1 MAVMMI
7 AFTIVPVASFMFDTK
22 GLNINSPKHQEIEI
36 KFVTYEVRPY
46 VSGIR
51 VVSMPSKSG
60 LISYSESGATIIYPD
75 SRARI
80 VMFGYHLDKIGI
92 ISLTTDNCFN
102 SVVNIS
108 RPEFLIQTVKRLDF
122 VAYFAESDEPY
133 HICYKERM
141 NRKESSEEEEDMIMM
156 DESRNS
162 IVTETP
168 TRIYYLPV
176 YLQIS
181 IIFMLFCLS
190 ALFSGLN
197 LGLMALSPQE
207 LMLIQKCGSKM
218 ERKYAETILP
228 VRQSGNYLLCTIL
241 IMNVVVN
248 AAISILFED
257 MTSGMIAFIIS
268 SLGIVIIGEIVPQS
282 ICVKKGLAVGAYTI
296 WLTRTFMIL
305 TFPFSYPISKILD
318 VFLGEDTLVYDRCK
332 LINLMK
338 MTACEENQELAA
350 DLKIAVGAMEISE
363 KTVGDVLTK
372 IEDVFM
378 LSEDAVIDVATI
390 VEIIRRGY
398 SRIPIYADDDRNNIK
413 ALLMVK
419 DLALIDPRDNFT
431 VKTVCEFHQYPLRF
445 VEASKPL
452 HSMLDEF
459 KAGNYHLAV
468 VESAHSIYHRKISRQ
483 TKNLLGIVTL
493 EDILEEILQAEII
506 DESDSVTDNMYRSRR
521 KRIKEPCF
529 TKILKSEEYS
539 KELSVHMEQMTI
551 HFLQNHH
558 VVFSDEYIDRQTLT
572 YLLKRNIRQIDMSHS
587 PRIIGYSAKQR
598 ETVPIYCMNKPAFRF
613 IVILEGRATVK
624 LRNMEFET
632 GPWTS
637 FGNEILDQLDELIN
651 GNLITGKSDFNL
663 SDSKSELINSIQFNP
678 DFDLF
683 VTNFCR
689 FLHLTVS
696 AYLNVIKVTK
706 IARTARNEQGS
717 IGSLLKSSLY
727 SGSLSQSGRMSETLM
742 KRENS
747 QLSFDDANNPKR
759 MFVKCRSNSDFER
772 QY

>member
-1 MAVMMI
+1 MAVI
-7 AFTIVPVASFMFDTK
+7 IKAFTIISIAFLKLGIK
-22 GLNINSPKHQEIEI
+22 GSNIDSLPKHQEIEI
-36 KFVTYEVRPY
+36 EFVTYEVRPY

-51 VVSMPSKSG
+51 VISMPSKNS

-92 ISLTTDNCFN
+92 ISLTTGNCFN
-102 SVVNIS
+102 SVANIS

-122 VAYFAESDEPY
+122 VAYFAKSDEPY

-141 NRKESSEEEEDMIMM
+141 SRKESREEEDMIMM

-162 IVTETP
+162 IVTEAP
-168 TRIYYLPV
+168 ARIYYLPI

-218 ERKYAETILP
+218 ERKYAEIILP

-257 MTSGMIAFIIS
+257 MTSGMIAFIVS
-268 SLGIVIIGEIVPQS
+268 SVGIVVIGEIIPQS

-318 VFLGEDTLVYDRCK
+318 VFLGEDTPVYDRCK

-378 LSEDAVIDVATI
+378 LSEDTIMGTAT
-390 VEIIRRGY
+390 VLEILRHGY

-419 DLALIDPRDNFT
+419 DLALIDPRDNLT
-431 VKTVCEFHQYPLRF
+431 VKTICEFHHYPLRF

-459 KAGNYHLAV
+459 KAGNYHLAI
-468 VESAHSIYHRKISRQ
+468 VESVQSMYDRKISQQ

-493 EDILEEILQAEII
+493 EDIVEEILQAEII
-506 DESDSVTDNMYRSRR
+506 DESDSVTDNMYRSKR
-521 KRIKEPCF
+521 KRVKEPCF
-529 TKILKSEEYS
+529 TKFLTNEEYG
-539 KELSVHMEQMTI
+539 KKLSLHMEQMTI
-551 HFLQNHH
+551 HFLQQHH
-558 VVFSDEYIDRQTLT
+558 VIFSDEYVDRQVLSH
-572 YLLKRNIRQIDMSHS
+572 LLKSNIRQIDMSHS

-598 ETVPIYCMNKPAFRF
+598 ETVPIYCMNTPAFRF
-613 IVILEGRATVK
+613 VVVLEGRAIVK
-624 LRNMEFET
+624 LRNMEFEI

-637 FGNEILDQLDELIN
+637 FGKEILDQIDELIN
-651 GNLITGKSDFNL
+651 
-663 SDSKSELINSIQFNP
+663 DSKSELINSIQFNP

-683 VTNFCR
+683 VTDFCR

-696 AYLNVIKVTK
+696 TYLNAIKATK
-706 IARTARNEQGS
+706 IARMARNEQDS
-717 IGSLLKSSLY
+717 IKSILKPSLCPATQSL
-727 SGSLSQSGRMSETLM
+727 
-742 KRENS
+742 RE
-747 QLSFDDANNPKR
+747 
-759 MFVKCRSNSDFER
+759 V
-772 QY
+772 

>member
-1 MAVMMI
+1 MAAIII
-7 AFTIVPVASFMFDTK
+7 AFTIISIAFLKLGIK
-22 GLNINSPKHQEIEI
+22 GSNIDSLPKHQEIEI
-36 KFVTYEVRPY
+36 EFVTYEVRPY

-51 VVSMPSKSG
+51 VISMPSKNS

-92 ISLTTDNCFN
+92 ISLTTGNCFN

-122 VAYFAESDEPY
+122 VAYFAKSDEPY

-141 NRKESSEEEEDMIMM
+141 SRKESREEEDMIMM

-162 IVTETP
+162 IVTEAP
-168 TRIYYLPV
+168 ARIYYLPI

-218 ERKYAETILP
+218 ERKYAEIILP

-257 MTSGMIAFIIS
+257 MTSGMIAFIVS
-268 SLGIVIIGEIVPQS
+268 SVGIVVIGEIIPQS

-318 VFLGEDTLVYDRCK
+318 VFLGEDTPVYDRCK

-372 IEDVFM
+372 IEAYPAMFHTYKTLRKYFKFKSHQTFMQQDVFM
-378 LSEDAVIDVATI
+378 LSEDTIMGTAT
-390 VEIIRRGY
+390 VLEILRHGY

-419 DLALIDPRDNFT
+419 DLALIDPRDNLT
-431 VKTVCEFHQYPLRF
+431 VKTICEFHHYPLRF
-445 VEASKPL
+445 
-452 HSMLDEF
+452 
-459 KAGNYHLAV
+459 GNYHLAI
-468 VESAHSIYHRKISRQ
+468 VESVQSMYDRKISQQ

-493 EDILEEILQAEII
+493 EDIVEEILQAEII
-506 DESDSVTDNMYRSRR
+506 DESDSVTDNMYRSKR
-521 KRIKEPCF
+521 KRVKEPCF
-529 TKILKSEEYS
+529 TKFLTNEEYG
-539 KELSVHMEQMTI
+539 KKLSLHMEQMTI
-551 HFLQNHH
+551 HFLQQHH
-558 VVFSDEYIDRQTLT
+558 VIFSDEYVDRQVLSH
-572 YLLKRNIRQIDMSHS
+572 LLKSNIRQIDMSHS

-598 ETVPIYCMNKPAFRF
+598 ETIPIYCMNTPAFRF
-613 IVILEGRATVK
+613 VVVLEGRAIVK
-624 LRNMEFET
+624 LRNMEFEI

-637 FGNEILDQLDELIN
+637 FGKEILDQIDELIN
-651 GNLITGKSDFNL
+651 GNLITDESDL
-663 SDSKSELINSIQFNP
+663 LDSKSELINSIQFNP

-683 VTNFCR
+683 VTDFCR

-696 AYLNVIKVTK
+696 TYLNAIKATK
-706 IARTARNEQGS
+706 IARMARNEQDS
-717 IGSLLKSSLY
+717 IKSILKPSLCPATQSL
-727 SGSLSQSGRMSETLM
+727 
-742 KRENS
+742 
-747 QLSFDDANNPKR
+747 
-759 MFVKCRSNSDFER
+759 
-772 QY
+772 

>member
-1 MAVMMI
+1 MAVMMATFI
-7 AFTIVPVASFMFDTK
+7 IISITSFVLSAGGSSVD
-22 GLNINSPKHQEIEI
+22 SSKHQELEIE
-36 KFVTYEVRPY
+36 FVTYELRPY

-51 VVSMPSKSG
+51 VVSIPSKSN
-60 LISYSESGATIIYPD
+60 LVSYSESGATVIYPD

-80 VMFGYHLDKIGI
+80 VMFGYHLDKISI

-141 NRKESSEEEEDMIMM
+141 SGKESSEEEDDMIMV

-181 IIFMLFCLS
+181 IIFVLFCLS

-207 LMLIQKCGSKM
+207 LMLIQKCGSKV

-257 MTSGMIAFIIS
+257 MTSGMVAFIIS
-268 SLGIVIIGEIVPQS
+268 SVGIVVIGEIIPQS
-282 ICVKKGLAVGAYTI
+282 ICVKKGLAVGAHTI
-296 WLTRTFMIL
+296 WLTRAFMIL

-318 VFLGEDTLVYDRCK
+318 VFLGEDTPVYDRCK

-378 LSEDAVIDVATI
+378 LSEDTVIGAATI
-390 VEIIRRGY
+390 VEIMRRGY
-398 SRIPIYADDDRNNIK
+398 SRIPIYAGDDRNNIK

-431 VKTVCEFHQYPLRF
+431 VKTVCEFHQHPLRF
-445 VEASKPL
+445 VDANKPL
-452 HSMLDEF
+452 HSMLNEF
-459 KAGNYHLAV
+459 KTGNYHLAV
-468 VESAHSIYHRKISRQ
+468 VESVRNICDRKISRQ
-483 TKNLLGIVTL
+483 TTNLVGIVTL
-493 EDILEEILQAEII
+493 EDIVEEILQSEII
-506 DESDSVTDNMYRSRR
+506 DESDSVIDNTYRSRR
-521 KRIKEPCF
+521 KRVKEPGF
-529 TKILKSEEYS
+529 TKLLASEEYS

-551 HFLQNHH
+551 HFLQQHH
-558 VVFSDEYIDRQTLT
+558 VLFTDKYVERRALAH
-572 YLLKRNIRQIDMSHS
+572 LLKRSIRQIDISYS
-587 PRIIGYSAKQR
+587 SQITGYSANQR
-598 ETVPIYCMNKPAFRF
+598 ET
-613 IVILEGRATVK
+613 
-624 LRNMEFET
+624 MEFEA

-637 FGNEILDQLDELIN
+637 FGGEILDQLDELIN
-651 GNLITGKSDFNL
+651 SDLITHGSDFSL
-663 SDSKSELINSIQFNP
+663 SDSQLALINSIQFNP

-683 VTNFCR
+683 VTDFCR

-696 AYLNVIKVTK
+696 VYMNAMKVTK
-706 IARTARNEQGS
+706 IARAARNEQRP
-717 IGSLLKSSLY
+717 IGPLLKTSLC
-727 SGSLSQSGRMSETLM
+727 SGSR
-742 KRENS
+742 S
-747 QLSFDDANNPKR
+747 QLGRLSDTLVKQGSSKSSFDDVSNPKR
-759 MFVKCRSNSDFER
+759 IFIKRRSNSDFGR
-772 QY
+772 QL

>member
-1 MAVMMI
+1 MAAIMVAFTVISI
-7 AFTIVPVASFMFDTK
+7 AFLKLDIK
-22 GLNINSPKHQEIEI
+22 GSNIDSSPKHQEIEI
-36 KFVTYEVRPY
+36 EFVTYEVRPY

-51 VVSMPSKSG
+51 VVSMPSKSN

-92 ISLTTDNCFN
+92 ISLTTGNCFN

-122 VAYFAESDEPY
+122 VAYFAKSDEPY

-141 NRKESSEEEEDMIMM
+141 SRKESREEEDMIMI

-162 IVTETP
+162 IVTEAP
-168 TRIYYLPV
+168 ARIYYLPI

-218 ERKYAETILP
+218 ERKYAEIILP

-257 MTSGMIAFIIS
+257 MTSGMIAFIVS
-268 SLGIVIIGEIVPQS
+268 SVGIVIIGEIIPQS

-318 VFLGEDTLVYDRCK
+318 VFLGEDTPVYDRCK

-378 LSEDAVIDVATI
+378 LSEDTIISAATI
-390 VEIIRRGY
+390 VEIMRHGY

-431 VKTVCEFHQYPLRF
+431 VKTVCEFYHYPLRF

-459 KAGNYHLAV
+459 KAGNYHLAI
-468 VESAHSIYHRKISRQ
+468 VESVQSMYDRKISQQ

-493 EDILEEILQAEII
+493 EDIVEEILQAEII
-506 DESDSVTDNMYRSRR
+506 DESDSVTDNMYRSKR
-521 KRIKEPCF
+521 KRVKEPCF
-529 TKILKSEEYS
+529 TKILTNEEYG
-539 KELSVHMEQMTI
+539 KKLSVHMEQMTI
-551 HFLQNHH
+551 HFLQQHH
-558 VVFSDEYIDRQTLT
+558 VLFRDEYVDRQVLAH
-572 YLLKRNIRQIDMSHS
+572 LLRSNIRQIDMSHS

-598 ETVPIYCMNKPAFRF
+598 ETVPIYCMNAPAFRF
-613 IVILEGRATVK
+613 VVILEGRATVK

-637 FGNEILDQLDELIN
+637 FGEEILDQIDELIN
-651 GNLITGKSDFNL
+651 GNLITDESDCSL
-663 SDSKSELINSIQFNP
+663 LDSKSELINSIQFNP

-683 VTNFCR
+683 VTDFCR

-696 AYLNVIKVTK
+696 TYLNAIKATK
-706 IARTARNEQGS
+706 IARVARNEQDS
-717 IGSLLKSSLY
+717 IRSILKPSLCPATQ
-727 SGSLSQSGRMSETLM
+727 SLSKHL
-742 KRENS
+742 
-747 QLSFDDANNPKR
+747 
-759 MFVKCRSNSDFER
+759 
-772 QY
+772 

>member
-1 MAVMMI
+1 MVS
-7 AFTIVPVASFMFDTK
+7 TI
-22 GLNINSPKHQEIEI
+22 GLSIGSPKHQKVEFE
-36 KFVTYEVRPY
+36 FVTYEVRPY

-51 VVSMPSKSG
+51 VVSMPSKSN

-102 SVVNIS
+102 SVVNIT

-133 HICYKERM
+133 RICYKERRR
-141 NRKESSEEEEDMIMM
+141 NKESSEEEDDMIMM
-156 DESRNS
+156 DETRNS

-168 TRIYYLPV
+168 ARIYYLPV
-176 YLQIS
+176 YLQTS
-181 IIFMLFCLS
+181 IIFVLFCLS

-207 LMLIQKCGSKM
+207 LMLIQKCGSKT

-257 MTSGMIAFIIS
+257 MTSGMVAFIVS
-268 SLGIVIIGEIVPQS
+268 SVGIVVIGEIIPQS

-296 WLTRTFMIL
+296 WLTRAFMIL

-318 VFLGEDTLVYDRCK
+318 VFLGEDTPVYDRCK

-350 DLKIAVGAMEISE
+350 ELKIAVGAMEISE

-378 LSEDAVIDVATI
+378 LPEDMIIDPVAI
-390 VEIIRRGY
+390 VEIMRHGY
-398 SRIPIYADDDRNNIK
+398 SRIPIYA
-413 ALLMVK
+413 
-419 DLALIDPRDNFT
+419 
-431 VKTVCEFHQYPLRF
+431 
-445 VEASKPL
+445 
-452 HSMLDEF
+452 
-459 KAGNYHLAV
+459 GNYHLAI
-468 VESAHSIYHRKISRQ
+468 VESVHSTYDRKMSQEPR
-483 TKNLLGIVTL
+483 NLLGIVTL
-493 EDILEEILQAEII
+493 EDIVEEILQAEII

-521 KRIKEPCF
+521 KRIKASGAQICLEPGF
-529 TKILKSEEYS
+529 TKILTSEECC

-551 HFLQNHH
+551 HFLQQHH
-558 VVFSDEYIDRQTLT
+558 ALFSDEYVEQRALAH
-572 YLLKRNIRQIDMSHS
+572 LLKRNIKQIDMSHS
-587 PRIIGYSAKQR
+587 PRITGYSAKQR
-598 ETVPIYCMNKPAFRF
+598 ERVSIYCMNEPAFRF

-624 LRNMEFET
+624 LGNMEFET

-637 FGNEILDQLDELIN
+637 FGNEILDQLNELVNNDLTTDE
-651 GNLITGKSDFNL
+651 SDFSL
-663 SDSKSELINSIQFNP
+663 SVDLDSKSKLISSIQFNP

-683 VTNFCR
+683 VTDFCR

-696 AYLNVIKVTK
+696 AYLNAIKVTK
-706 IARTARNEQGS
+706 IARTARNKQGS
-717 IGSLLKSSLY
+717 IGSLFKASLRSGSSLQSRVVSETPMKEESKSS
-727 SGSLSQSGRMSETLM
+727 
-742 KRENS
+742 
-747 QLSFDDANNPKR
+747 FDEVDNPKS
-759 MFVKCRSNSDFER
+759 MLIKSRSNSDFEHR
-772 QY
+772 

>member
-1 MAVMMI
+1 MAAIMVAFTVISI
-7 AFTIVPVASFMFDTK
+7 AFLKLDIK
-22 GLNINSPKHQEIEI
+22 GSNIDSSPKHQEIEI
-36 KFVTYEVRPY
+36 EFVTYEVRPY

-51 VVSMPSKSG
+51 VVSMPSKSN

-92 ISLTTDNCFN
+92 ISLTTGNCFN

-122 VAYFAESDEPY
+122 VAYFAKSDEPY

-141 NRKESSEEEEDMIMM
+141 SRKESREEEDMIMI

-162 IVTETP
+162 IVTEAP
-168 TRIYYLPV
+168 ARIYYLPI

-218 ERKYAETILP
+218 ERKYAEIILP

-257 MTSGMIAFIIS
+257 MTSGMIAFIVS
-268 SLGIVIIGEIVPQS
+268 SVGIVIIGEIIPQS

-318 VFLGEDTLVYDRCK
+318 VFLGEDTPVYDRCK

-378 LSEDAVIDVATI
+378 LSEDTIISAATI
-390 VEIIRRGY
+390 VEIMRHGY

-413 ALLMVK
+413 ALLMSK
-419 DLALIDPRDNFT
+419 QFANFIIIHCDLL
-431 VKTVCEFHQYPLRF
+431 KQ
-445 VEASKPL
+445 ASRCIPCLMNLKQQ
-452 HSMLDEF
+452 
-459 KAGNYHLAV
+459 GNYHLAI
-468 VESAHSIYHRKISRQ
+468 VESVQSMYDRKISQQ

-493 EDILEEILQAEII
+493 EDIVEEILQAEII
-506 DESDSVTDNMYRSRR
+506 DESDSVTDNMYRSKR
-521 KRIKEPCF
+521 KRVKEPCF
-529 TKILKSEEYS
+529 TKILTNEEYG
-539 KELSVHMEQMTI
+539 KKLSVHMEQMTI
-551 HFLQNHH
+551 HFLQQHH
-558 VVFSDEYIDRQTLT
+558 VLFRDEYVDRQVLAH
-572 YLLKRNIRQIDMSHS
+572 LLRSNIRQIDMSHS

-598 ETVPIYCMNKPAFRF
+598 ETVPIYCMNAPAFRF
-613 IVILEGRATVK
+613 VVILEGRATVK

-637 FGNEILDQLDELIN
+637 FGEEILDQIDELIN
-651 GNLITGKSDFNL
+651 GNLITDESDCSL
-663 SDSKSELINSIQFNP
+663 LDSKSELINSIQFNP

-683 VTNFCR
+683 VTDFCR

-696 AYLNVIKVTK
+696 TYLNAIKATK
-706 IARTARNEQGS
+706 IARVARNEQDS
-717 IGSLLKSSLY
+717 IRSILKPSLCPATQ
-727 SGSLSQSGRMSETLM
+727 SLSKHL
-742 KRENS
+742 
-747 QLSFDDANNPKR
+747 
-759 MFVKCRSNSDFER
+759 
-772 QY
+772 

>member
-1 MAVMMI
+1 
-7 AFTIVPVASFMFDTK
+7 
-22 GLNINSPKHQEIEI
+22 EIEI
-36 KFVTYEVRPY
+36 EFVTYEVRPY

-51 VVSMPSKSG
+51 VVSMPSKSN

-92 ISLTTDNCFN
+92 ISLTTGNCFN

-122 VAYFAESDEPY
+122 VAYFAKSDEPY

-141 NRKESSEEEEDMIMM
+141 SRKESREEEDMIMVR
-156 DESRNS
+156 S
-162 IVTETP
+162 V
-168 TRIYYLPV
+168 LF
-176 YLQIS
+176 
-181 IIFMLFCLS
+181 FMLFCLS

-218 ERKYAETILP
+218 ERKYAEIILP

-257 MTSGMIAFIIS
+257 MTSGMIAFIVS
-268 SLGIVIIGEIVPQS
+268 SVGIVIIGEIIPQS

-318 VFLGEDTLVYDRCK
+318 VFLGEDTPVYDRCK

-378 LSEDAVIDVATI
+378 LSEDTIISAATI
-390 VEIIRRGY
+390 VEIMRHGY

-431 VKTVCEFHQYPLRF
+431 VKTVCEFYHYPLRF

-459 KAGNYHLAV
+459 KAGNYHLAI
-468 VESAHSIYHRKISRQ
+468 VESVQSMYDRKISQQ

-493 EDILEEILQAEII
+493 EDIVEEILQAEII
-506 DESDSVTDNMYRSRR
+506 DESDSVTDNMYRSKR
-521 KRIKEPCF
+521 KRVKEPCF
-529 TKILKSEEYS
+529 TKILTNEEYG
-539 KELSVHMEQMTI
+539 KKLSVHMEQMTI
-551 HFLQNHH
+551 HFLQQHH
-558 VVFSDEYIDRQTLT
+558 VLFRDEYVDRQVLAH
-572 YLLKRNIRQIDMSHS
+572 LLRSNIRQIDMSHS

-598 ETVPIYCMNKPAFRF
+598 ETVPIYCMNAPAFRF
-613 IVILEGRATVK
+613 VVILEGRATVK
-624 LRNMEFET
+624 LRNVSYHMKFYKI
-632 GPWTS
+632 
-637 FGNEILDQLDELIN
+637 F
-651 GNLITGKSDFNL
+651 IT
-663 SDSKSELINSIQFNP
+663 
-678 DFDLF
+678 
-683 VTNFCR
+683 
-689 FLHLTVS
+689 
-696 AYLNVIKVTK
+696 
-706 IARTARNEQGS
+706 
-717 IGSLLKSSLY
+717 
-727 SGSLSQSGRMSETLM
+727 
-742 KRENS
+742 
-747 QLSFDDANNPKR
+747 
-759 MFVKCRSNSDFER
+759 
-772 QY
+772 

>member
-1 MAVMMI
+1 MVILMI
-7 AFTIVPVASFMFDTK
+7 AFTIISLAYLMFDT
-22 GLNINSPKHQEIEI
+22 GASNIDPIKNQEVKIE
-36 KFVTYEVRPY
+36 FHTYEMRPY

-51 VVSMPSKSG
+51 VINIPSKSN

-108 RPEFLIQTVKRLDF
+108 RPEFLIQTTKRLDF

-141 NRKESSEEEEDMIMM
+141 SRKESSEEEEDMIMI

-168 TRIYYLPV
+168 THIYYLPL

-181 IIFMLFCLS
+181 IILMLFCLS

-197 LGLMALSPQE
+197 LGLMALSPHE
-207 LMLIQKCGSKM
+207 LMLIQKCGSKT
-218 ERKYAETILP
+218 ERKYAEIILP
-228 VRQSGNYLLCTIL
+228 VRKSGNYLLCTIL

-257 MTSGMIAFIIS
+257 MTSGMVAFIIS
-268 SLGIVIIGEIVPQS
+268 SIGIVIIGEIIPQS

-296 WLTRTFMIL
+296 WLTRLFMIL
-305 TFPFSYPISKILD
+305 TFPLAFPISKILD
-318 VFLGEDTLVYDRCK
+318 VFLGEDTPVYNRFK

-363 KTVGDVLTK
+363 KTVADVLTK

-378 LSEDAVIDVATI
+378 LSEETVISAATV
-390 VEIIRRGY
+390 VEIMRHGY
-398 SRIPIYADDDRNNIK
+398 SRIPIYAGDDRNNIK

-419 DLALIDPRDNFT
+419 DLALIDPGDNFT
-431 VKTVCEFHQYPLRF
+431 VKTVCEFHHYPLRF
-445 VEASKPL
+445 VDANKPL

-459 KAGNYHLAV
+459 KTGNYHLAV
-468 VESAHSIYHRKISRQ
+468 VENVHTLYDRKMSRQ
-483 TKNLLGIVTL
+483 TKDLIGIVTL
-493 EDILEEILQAEII
+493 EDIVEEILQSEII
-506 DESDSVTDNMYRSRR
+506 DESDSVVDNIYRSKR
-521 KRIKEPCF
+521 KRVKEPAF
-529 TKILKSEEYS
+529 TKLLTSEEYS

-551 HFLQNHH
+551 HFLQEHH
-558 VVFSDEYIDRQTLT
+558 VLFTDKYVERRALAH
-572 YLLKRNIRQIDMSHS
+572 LLKRSIRQIDMSYS
-587 PRIIGYSAKQR
+587 PQITGYTAKQR
-598 ETVPIYCMNKPAFRF
+598 ETVPIYCTNKPAFRF
-613 IVILEGRATVK
+613 VVILEGRATVK
-624 LRNMEFET
+624 LKNMEFET

-637 FGNEILDQLDELIN
+637 FGNEILDQLEELIEN
-651 GNLITGKSDFNL
+651 
-663 SDSKSELINSIQFNP
+663 SKLALINSIQFNP

-683 VTNFCR
+683 VTDFCR
-689 FLHLTVS
+689 FLNLTLS
-696 AYLNVIKVTK
+696 SYINAMKVTK
-706 IARTARNEQGS
+706 IARAARNKRSS
-717 IGSLLKSSLY
+717 IGSMPKTSLCY
-727 SGSLSQSGRMSETLM
+727 GSPSQSWLLSDTLI
-742 KRENS
+742 KQENS
-747 QLSFDDANNPKR
+747 KSNLQSNSKR
-759 MFVKCRSNSDFER
+759 LIVKRRSNSDFGR